1 MKNDTHTTVLSHE
14 SVLGLN
20 LSQGDTVIDATLGLG
35 GHSLRI
41 AENVGPEGKVLGIDA
56 DKGALTS
63 AQQRLADMPQMRYA
77 LGNFRD
83 IDVHAEKAGIETAD
97 GILFDLGWNSTQLV
111 SGRGFSFKADEP
123 LRMTYA
129 VDTDDEHVT
138 AETIVNEW
146 SEDDLKEMI
155 HTLGEERFA
164 GRIARA
170 IVTARKTTP
179 ITHSVQLADI
189 IAESVPAF
197 YRKGKI
203 NPATKTFQAL
213 RMMVNDELSSIV
225 EALPKALSI
234 VRSGGRIAVITFHSL
249 EDGLVKRH
257 FRTFEDNGV
266 AVRITKKPITP
277 QAEEIKNN
285 PRARSAKLRIIEKL

>member
-1 MKNDTHTTVLSHE
+1 MKNDTHTTVLLHE

-20 LSQGDTVIDATLGLG
+20 ISQGDTIIDATLGLG
-35 GHSLRI
+35 GHSALL
-41 AENVGPEGKVLGIDA
+41 AEHVGPQGKVLGIDA
-56 DKGALTS
+56 DKGALMN
-63 AQQRLADMPQMRYA
+63 AQRHLADLPQMCFA

-83 IDVHAEKAGIETAD
+83 IDQHADKAGIKTVD
-97 GILFDLGWNSTQLV
+97 GILFDLGWNSTQLI

-129 VDTDDEHVT
+129 VDTDDEQVT

-164 GRIARA
+164 GRIAQA
-170 IVTARKTTP
+170 IITARRTAP

-189 IAESVPAF
+189 ITESVPMF

-225 EALPKALSI
+225 EVLPKALDM

-249 EDGLVKRH
+249 EDGLVKRQ